1 MSCRVLMVDDNEN
14 DLLFTRIALE
24 RSGVGY
30 QVRAFERAQEALD
43 MLEREPGHGIDLIL
57 LDINM
62 PVMDGFGF
70 LSAFEALPVAHRGHA
85 VVVML
90 SSSSDPVDRN
100 RAEQHAC
107 VRDFVRKPLNK
118 DTAAGLVNLIG
129 PR

>member
-24 RSGVGY
+24 RSGMDY
-30 QVRAFERAQEALD
+30 QVRAFERAQEALQ
-43 MLEREPGHGIDLIL
+43 MLATEAGHGIDLIL

-70 LSAFEALPVAHRGHA
+70 LLAFDALPAAQRGHA

-90 SSSSDPVDRN
+90 SSSSDPADKS
-100 RAEQHAC
+100 RAAAHAC
-107 VRDFVRKPLNK
+107 VRGFVSKPLTK
-118 DTAAGLVNLIG
+118 DTAAGLVRLIG